1 MTENN
6 HNREHALP
14 SSSVNSQQQHESEPF
29 STTQS
34 TTNNTIH
41 HDEEDDDWEDVH
53 DDEEDDDTLLEL
65 DEDHH
70 PLCNSDNNH
79 TSEVEVEAKQYSSDL
94 GCSHYPHNCQIESPC
109 CKEFFWCRVCH
120 DNEAFQKCKC
130 KVENMDRYSV
140 KRVKCMRCGTIQ
152 SSDNVECEN
161 SECKTRF
168 GEFYTCTIC
177 HIYSN
182 DPKRPIYHCDG
193 CKICRL
199 GKREQ
204 FLHCYTCGAC
214 MAPNHKC
221 IPQCMQSHCPICM
234 EDLFSSRE
242 SVHLLKC
249 GHPMHWKCFRNAL
262 KSRIYNCPLCQK
274 YMVEISEEST
284 RIIDEEIANT
294 PLPKEL
300 QDKKVK
306 ILCNECL
313 QRNDEAPFHIFG
325 IKCPN
330 CGSYN
335 TKQIV

>member
-1 MTENN
+1 MSQN
-6 HNREHALP
+6 EHTTTPPSETNSQTQEP
-14 SSSVNSQQQHESEPF
+14 SSTETTIGNEAVPI
-29 STTQS
+29 STHPNHS
-34 TTNNTIH
+34 
-41 HDEEDDDWEDVH
+41 DDDWEAV
-53 DDEEDDDTLLEL
+53 DDEDLFEDDNFE
-65 DEDHH
+65 E
-70 PLCNSDNNH
+70 NSPIENNGSS
-79 TSEVEVEAKQYSSDL
+79 TTAVVEEKKYSNDL

-120 DNEAFQKCKC
+120 DNEAFTKYKC

-152 SSDNVECEN
+152 SSENVECEN
-161 SECKTRF
+161 PECKTIF

-182 DPKRPIYHCDG
+182 DPKRPIYHCEG

-204 FLHCYTCGAC
+204 FVHCYTCGAC

-221 IPQCMQSHCPICM
+221 IPQCMQSSCPICM

-242 SVHLLKC
+242 SVHLLRC
-249 GHPMHWKCFRNAL
+249 GHPMHLNCFRNSL
-262 KSRIYNCPLCQK
+262 KNRIYNCPICQK

-294 PLPKEL
+294 PLPQEL

-313 QRNDEAPFHIFG
+313 QRNEAAFHIFG

-335 TKQIV
+335 TKQTV